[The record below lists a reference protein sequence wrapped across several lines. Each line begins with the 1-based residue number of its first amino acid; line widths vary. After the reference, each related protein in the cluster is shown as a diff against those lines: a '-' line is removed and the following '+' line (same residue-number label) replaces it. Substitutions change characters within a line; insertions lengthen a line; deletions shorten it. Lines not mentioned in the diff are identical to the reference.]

1 MANAVVEDYVRE
13 RAQHLNTINVLT
25 NTAKER
31 GENGKGDPTDDDLEV
46 IKKCQTRIRKLDV
59 LIQVLGEDMEMDDEV
74 RDKLARIKPGSVPIA
89 PKYRSAGELLYDCI
103 HATYGSQHSPDD
115 QEAGKRWGLVMK
127 RAAEHMGTSAAETT
141 PVAGGLGGLYVVPV
155 VGPVIDIFPQG
166 QPLLTALGKTPAPN
180 SMTFIRPRI
189 VDPDFKTGAA
199 VQPLQKAELVSKKFD
214 IKTDNVNLETVG
226 GYLNV
231 SQQLMS
237 LQAGSLDL
245 IVRQLQRRVA
255 WQGEAAGVLELQG
268 STAEVPLAAGAT
280 PQEVLE
286 ALYAGAVMVFDATQ
300 MLPTWIAYGVQG
312 WAMLGS
318 LTDAAGRPLFPWLGA
333 ANALGTSDLGDFG
346 LGPLGLRQIIS
357 PAITDTSIWL
367 GNELGME
374 CYSYPFPVLEAIEP
388 SVLGRQVAVAEALAF
403 YRPTT
408 TEADPNAV
416 PPVVQA
422 GNGAVRVG
430 P

>member
-1 MANAVVEDYVRE
+1 MANAVVDDYVRE
-13 RAQHLNTINVLT
+13 RGQHLNTINVLQS
-25 NTAKER
+25 TAKER
-31 GENGKGDPTDDDLEV
+31 GGDPSDDDLEV
-46 IKKCQTRIRKLDV
+46 IKKCKARIRKLDE
-59 LIQVLGEDMEMDDEV
+59 LIEVLGEDMEMADEV
-74 RDKLARIKPGSVPIA
+74 INKLARIKPGSVPVA

-103 HATYGSQHSPDD
+103 HATYGSQHNHDD
-115 QEAGKRWGLVMK
+115 QDAAKRWHLVMK

-141 PVAGGLGGLYVVPV
+141 PVAGGLGGLYVAPV

-180 SMTFIRPRI
+180 SLTFIRPRI
-189 VDPDFKTGAA
+189 VDPDFKTGAGI
-199 VQPLQKAELVSKKFD
+199 QPLQKAELVSKKFD
-214 IKTDNVNLETVG
+214 VKTDNINLDTVG

-231 SQQLMS
+231 SQQLLQ

-245 IVRQLQRRVA
+245 IIRQLQRRVA
-255 WQGEAAGVLELQG
+255 WQGEAMGVLELQN
-268 STAEVPLAAGAT
+268 STAHVPLAAGAS

-286 ALYAGAVMVFDATQ
+286 ALYAGAVLVYEATN

-333 ANALGTSDLGDFG
+333 ANALGTAELGDFG
-346 LGPLGLRQIIS
+346 LGPLGLRQIVS

-374 CYSYPFPVLEAIEP
+374 CYSYPFPVLEAVEP
-388 SVLGRQVAVAEALAF
+388 SVMGRQVAVAEALAF

-408 TEADPNAV
+408 QEADDG
-416 PPVVQA
+416 PPVVPQA

>member
-1 MANAVVEDYVRE
+1 MANAVVEDYLTE
-13 RAQHLNTINVLT
+13 RAKHLNTINVLT

-31 GENGKGDPTDDDLEV
+31 GGDPTDEDLEV
-46 IKKCQTRIRKLDV
+46 IKKCQSRIRKLDE
-59 LIQVLGEDMEMDDEV
+59 LIEVLGNDMEMADEV
-74 RDKLARIKPGSVPIA
+74 RDKLARIKPGSVPVA
-89 PKYRSAGELLYDCI
+89 PKYRSAGDLLWDCI
-103 HATYGSQHSPDD
+103 HATYGSQHNTDD
-115 QEAGKRWGLVMK
+115 QDAAKRWNLVMK

-189 VDPDFKTGAA
+189 VDPDFKTGAGI
-199 VQPLQKAELVSKKFD
+199 QPLQKAELVSKKFD
-214 IKTDNVNLETVG
+214 VKTDNVNLDTVG

-237 LQAGSLDL
+237 LQPGSLDL

-255 WQGEAAGVLELQG
+255 WQGEAAGVMEMQK

-280 PQEVLE
+280 AQEVLE
-286 ALYAGAVMVFDATQ
+286 ALYAGAVLVYEATNA
-300 MLPTWIAYGVQG
+300 LPTWIAYGVQG

-333 ANALGTSDLGDFG
+333 ANALGTSELGEFD
-346 LGPLGLRQIIS
+346 LGPLGLRQIVS

-374 CYSYPFPVLEAIEP
+374 CYSYPFPVLEAVEP

-408 TEADPNAV
+408 QEADPDAV
-416 PPVVQA
+416 PPVEQA

-430 P
+430 PTA